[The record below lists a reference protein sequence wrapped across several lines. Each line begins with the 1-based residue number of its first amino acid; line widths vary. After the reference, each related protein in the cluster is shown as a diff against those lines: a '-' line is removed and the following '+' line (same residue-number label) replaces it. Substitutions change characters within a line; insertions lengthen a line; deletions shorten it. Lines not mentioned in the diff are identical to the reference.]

1 MKCTLVIIILET
13 VIFVN
18 AWRHLEINSINYYI
32 FYQYLNSNDV
42 IIIIMNSYTLVT
54 SIKLIHE
61 RLYAMC
67 VKWTELSEIENR
79 SLFIWLLH
87 AVETTRL
94 RLCIKFVRDDRML
107 KNECSSHFKLLQKL
121 RLHHHSYCC
130 FEIFRDRDDY
140 LIVWEVNI
148 T

>member
-32 FYQYLNSNDV
+32 FYQYLNSNNV
-42 IIIIMNSYTLVT
+42 IIIIINSYTLVT
-54 SIKLIHE
+54 SIKSIHE

-67 VKWTELSEIENR
+67 VEWTKLSEIENR
-79 SLFIWLLH
+79 SLFIRLLH

-94 RLCIKFVRDDRML
+94 RLCIKFVHVDRTL
-107 KNECSSHFKLLQKL
+107 ETECSSHSKLLQKL
-121 RLHHHSYCC
+121 HFHHHSHCC
-130 FEIFRDRDDY
+130 FEIFRDHDDY
-140 LIVWEVNI
+140 LIVWEVNV